1 MLKRTL
7 LSLVLLVGMG
17 FGLVG
22 CASNEAKSD
31 AMTGE
36 TETHSTTPAEKHWS
50 QP

>member
-1 MLKRTL
+1 MFTRTL
-7 LSLVLLVGMG
+7 LTLVVMVGMSI
-17 FGLVG
+17 GLVG

-36 TETHSTTPAEKHWS
+36 TQKTAPAEKHWS